1 MEQTVNQDKGHEGH
15 GNEHEHASK
24 TTMIIVNEKYSVTIQ
39 GHKATGMEIK
49 EAAIAQGAP
58 IQKDFNLFRINPG
71 DNLKQ
76 VRDDETVTLH
86 EGERFRAVTTDDNSG
101 GLI

>member
-1 MEQTVNQDKGHEGH
+1 MEQAMQEKEGAEKH
-15 GNEHEHASK
+15 GAK
-24 TTMIIVNEKYSVTIQ
+24 TTTVIVNEKYSVTMQ

-58 IQKDFNLFRINPG
+58 IQKDFNLFRVNPG

-76 VRDDETVTLH
+76 IRDDESVALH

-101 GLI
+101 EHHI

>member
-1 MEQTVNQDKGHEGH
+1 MKEAMQEKEEEEKNG
-15 GNEHEHASK
+15 AK
-24 TTMIIVNEKYSVTIQ
+24 TTTIIVNEKYSVTMQ

-58 IQKDFNLFRINPG
+58 IQKDFNLFRVNPG

-76 VRDDETVTLH
+76 IRDDESVTLH

-101 GLI
+101 GHHI

>member
-1 MEQTVNQDKGHEGH
+1 MEKALQEKEESEKHE
-15 GNEHEHASK
+15 AK
-24 TTMIIVNEKYSVTIQ
+24 TTTIIVNEKYKVTIQ

-58 IQKDFNLFRINPG
+58 IQKDFNLFSVNPG
-71 DNLKQ
+71 DHLKQ
-76 VRDDETVTLH
+76 IRDDESVTLH

-101 GLI
+101 WDSI